1 MENVQIPNFTN
12 EDFLTI
18 TTHIHPSPLIG
29 KIVVVSQKGCSMHFQ
44 HSMTPQQARD
54 MATAL
59 NNAANQ
65 LEMML

>member
-12 EDFLTI
+12 MDFVTVMTTI
-18 TTHIHPSPLIG
+18 HNQPSIG
-29 KIVVVSQKGCSMHFQ
+29 KIVQIHQNSGSMHFL

-59 NNAANQ
+59 TNAANQ

>member
-12 EDFLTI
+12 SDFVTI
-18 TTHIHPSPLIG
+18 TTHIHPDPLIG
-29 KIVVVSQKGCSMHFQ
+29 KIVAVSQEAGSMHFQ

-59 NNAANQ
+59 TNAANQ
-65 LEMML
+65 LEMVL

>member
-1 MENVQIPNFTN
+1 MENAQIPNFTN
-12 EDFLTI
+12 ADFVTI
-18 TTHIHPSPLIG
+18 TTHIHPDPSIG
-29 KIVVVSQKGCSMHFQ
+29 KIVSISQKVGSMHFQ

-59 NNAANQ
+59 TNAANQ

>member
-1 MENVQIPNFTN
+1 MENVLIPNFTKM
-12 EDFLTI
+12 DFVEVSSY
-18 TTHIHPSPLIG
+18 IHSSPSIG
-29 KIVVVSQKGCSMHFQ
+29 KIVNITQRAGSMQFQ
-44 HSMTPQQARD
+44 HSMTMQQARD

>member
-12 EDFLTI
+12 ADFVTI
-18 TTHIHPSPLIG
+18 TTHIHPAPLIG
-29 KIVVVSQKGCSMHFQ
+29 KIVGISQKAGSMHFQ

-59 NNAANQ
+59 TNAANQ